1 MLRVCV
7 LVSSLKVKMLM
18 SIGDEARNK
27 MPLGHNVMDPGIR
40 QTVSISFLPLNNYD
54 CRQVMKPLSIW
65 DFSWRKGIDVPVVST
80 V

>member
-1 MLRVCV
+1 MCV

-40 QTVSISFLPLNNYD
+40 LLLSHFCHLITMTVGKL
-54 CRQVMKPLSIW
+54 
-65 DFSWRKGIDVPVVST
+65 
-80 V
+80 

>member
-1 MLRVCV
+1 
-7 LVSSLKVKMLM
+7 M

-54 CRQVMKPLSIW
+54 CRQVMKLLSI
-65 DFSWRKGIDVPVVST
+65 
-80 V
+80 